1 MPHRQGIIV
10 FVKNPVLGKVK
21 TRLAKT
27 IGDEKA
33 LAIYHQLLQITHDA
47 VIGLPFRKFVF
58 YSDFVENEDIWE
70 NISFNKD
77 IQRGEDLG
85 ERMQHAFDLVLKEP
99 MIERAIIIGS
109 DCPQI
114 SPQLITK
121 AFVALETHEVVIG
134 PAQDG
139 GYYLLGMKHVQ
150 AHLFQNKTWSSS
162 QLLTETI
169 EELNSLKKT
178 VYFLPLL
185 SDLDEEK
192 DLYLLDNLH
201 DRKYNHTNL

>member
-27 IGDEKA
+27 VGDEKA

-47 VIGLPFRKFVF
+47 VIGLPFRKFTF
-58 YSDFVENEDIWE
+58 YSDFIDTQDIWE

-85 ERMQHAFDLVLKEP
+85 QRMQHAFDLVLKEP

-139 GYYLLGMKHVQ
+139 GYYLLGMKHVEP
-150 AHLFQNKTWSSS
+150 ALFQNKPWSTS
-162 QLLTETI
+162 QLLTQTMD
-169 EELNSLKKT
+169 ELHNLNKT
-178 VYFLPLL
+178 TYLLPYL
-185 SDLDEEK
+185 SDLDEAQ
-192 DLYLLDNLH
+192 DLHLLDNQH
-201 DRKYNHTNL
+201 DHKYNHTNL

>member
-1 MPHRQGIIV
+1 MPHRQGIII
-10 FVKNPVLGKVK
+10 FVKNPILGKVK

-27 IGDEKA
+27 VGDEKA

-47 VIGLPFRKFVF
+47 VVDLPFRKFVF

-85 ERMQHAFDLVLKEP
+85 ERMQNAFDLVLNEP
-99 MIERAIIIGS
+99 LIERAVIIGS

-114 SPQLITK
+114 SAQHITK

-150 AHLFQNKTWSSS
+150 TPLFQNKPWSSS

-169 EELNSLKKT
+169 EELNNLKKT

-201 DRKYNHTNL
+201 DH

>member
-1 MPHRQGIIV
+1 M
-10 FVKNPVLGKVK
+10 
-21 TRLAKT
+21 
-27 IGDEKA
+27 
-33 LAIYHQLLQITHDA
+33 
-47 VIGLPFRKFVF
+47 F
-58 YSDFVENEDIWE
+58 YSDFIDNQDIWE

-85 ERMQHAFDLVLKEP
+85 ERMQNAFDLVLNEP
-99 MIERAIIIGS
+99 LIERAVIIGS

-114 SPQLITK
+114 SAQHITK

-150 AHLFQNKTWSSS
+150 APLFQNKPWSSS

-169 EELNSLKKT
+169 EELNNLKKT

>member
-27 IGDEKA
+27 VGDEKA

-47 VIGLPFRKFVF
+47 VIGLPFRKFMF
-58 YSDFVENEDIWE
+58 YSDFIDNQDIWE

-85 ERMQHAFDLVLKEP
+85 ERMQNAFDLVLNEP
-99 MIERAIIIGS
+99 LIERAVIIGS

-114 SPQLITK
+114 SAQHITK

-150 AHLFQNKTWSSS
+150 APLFQNKPWSSS

-169 EELNSLKKT
+169 EELNNLKKT